1 MNQSA
6 TNSARPQQATMKD
19 VARVAGVALKTV
31 SRVVNDEPGVSPPV
45 RKKVKAVIAELGY
58 RRNDSARVLRMGTTH
73 SIGFI
78 CEDLG
83 EPFVSQLIRAIES
96 VSLENSSMLI
106 VAATGGNLEREQD
119 AVRAL
124 ASRQVDGLIIA
135 PTGREQPYLSRE
147 LGNGLPIV
155 FVDRPSLHHQVDTVL
170 TDNHAGAQMATRQL
184 VKCGHR
190 RIAFFGNADQLF
202 TQVER
207 IEGYRQA
214 LTAEGIAFDDALVCS
229 ASGNPAATLAS
240 LKKMLAL
247 NEPITAAITGDSL
260 CTYALLRAF
269 KVVGLHLPF
278 IGFDDFPLADLLEP
292 GISVVEQNPYDIG
305 RVATQLLFRRIGGDT
320 SPPQTIK
327 LGTRLIQR
335 GSGETGLQSP
345 DGSLHKKLE

>member
-1 MNQSA
+1 MNRS
-6 TNSARPQQATMKD
+6 SSHSGGRPQPATMKD

-58 RRNDSARVLRMGTTH
+58 RRNDNARVLRIGTTH

-96 VSLENSSMLI
+96 VSIENSSMLI
-106 VAATGGNLEREQD
+106 VAATGGDLEREQE

-124 ASRQVDGLIIA
+124 AARQVDGLIIA
-135 PTGREQPYLSRE
+135 PTAHEQPYLGRE
-147 LGNGLPIV
+147 LGNGLPVV
-155 FVDRPSLHHQVDTVL
+155 FVDRPSLHHQVDAVL

-184 VKCGHR
+184 LQYGHR
-190 RIAFFGNADQLF
+190 RIAFFRNADQLF

-207 IEGYRQA
+207 IDGYRQA
-214 LTAEGIAFDDALVCS
+214 LSAEGVPFDEALVCS
-229 ASGNPAATLAS
+229 ASGNPGATLAS
-240 LKKMLAL
+240 LQKMLAL
-247 NEPITAAITGDSL
+247 AEPVTAAITGDSL

-269 KVVGLHLPF
+269 KAVGRHLPL

-292 GISVVEQNPYDIG
+292 GISVIEQNPFDIG
-305 RVATQLLFRRIGGDT
+305 RVATQLLFRRIAGDT

-335 GSGETGLQSP
+335 GSGEVGLLVDS
-345 DGSLHKKLE
+345 